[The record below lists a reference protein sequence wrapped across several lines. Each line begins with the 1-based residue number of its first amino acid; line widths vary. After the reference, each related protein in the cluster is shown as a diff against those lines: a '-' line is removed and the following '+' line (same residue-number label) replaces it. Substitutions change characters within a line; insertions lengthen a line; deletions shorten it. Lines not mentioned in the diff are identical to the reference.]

1 MSNEENKKLT
11 YAEASNELEQIVQK
25 MQSPECNIDELSE
38 LTKRAKQLLDFCR
51 EKLTATD
58 VEVKRILDSLSDK
71 DQAVK
76 E

>member
-71 DQAVK
+71 DQAGR

>member
-71 DQAVK
+71 DQAVN